1 MPSGDFIIIQDA
13 DLEYDLNDYDA
24 LLAPLQRYQYAFV
37 LGSRYGRGWKIRKF
51 TDSPWQA
58 VLLNLGHIFFTL
70 LLNALYQQRL
80 KDPYTMFKVFRRD
93 CLYGIDFECKGFD
106 FDNELVAKLL
116 RKGYQPVEIP
126 VNYTSRSFA
135 EGKKIRPFRDP
146 PTWIRALVKY
156 RFAPIGRR

>member
-1 MPSGDFIIIQDA
+1 M
-13 DLEYDLNDYDA
+13 
-24 LLAPLQRYQYAFV
+24 
-37 LGSRYGRGWKIRKF
+37 LGSRYGRGWKIRQF

-70 LLNALYQQRL
+70 LLNVLYQQRL

-106 FDNELVAKLL
+106 FDNELVNKLL